1 MKLFIYIFFSLIF
14 FIPSNSIES
23 YISFKVN
30 NEIIT
35 NIDLDTEYRYLI
47 ALNNDLKNT
56 NKEIK
61 EWASE
66 KCYRNIALIGYI
78 EHVLAWTCKRQAYIY
93 KDKYIESLLIY
104 SNVVVKTRVLF
115 WMLRNSMQHYLAS
128 FTKATYPSSS
138 LLETKEPQEDAN
150 PDTWSKAY
158 ALPFSGKNGAEAGG
172 GSEPEVNSEW
182 ETNGE
187 NGGGSTNPKDKSC
200 TKKTGMFLQGCVYVN
215 NNQHLKTNKLHECQE
230 QVSSIGTECV
240 FGVRDEIGN

>member
-1 MKLFIYIFFSLIF
+1 MSHSLLFLLLTLHTLITLVVTAYNIDRAEKTPLPLRYYF
-14 FIPSNSIES
+14 PTTWSIE
-23 YISFKVN
+23 K
-30 NEIIT
+30 
-35 NIDLDTEYRYLI
+35 
-47 ALNNDLKNT
+47 
-56 NKEIK
+56 
-61 EWASE
+61 
-66 KCYRNIALIGYI
+66 
-78 EHVLAWTCKRQAYIY
+78 
-93 KDKYIESLLIY
+93 
-104 SNVVVKTRVLF
+104 
-115 WMLRNSMQHYLAS
+115 RNSMQHYLAS

-230 QVSSIGTECV
+230 QVSSIGAECV